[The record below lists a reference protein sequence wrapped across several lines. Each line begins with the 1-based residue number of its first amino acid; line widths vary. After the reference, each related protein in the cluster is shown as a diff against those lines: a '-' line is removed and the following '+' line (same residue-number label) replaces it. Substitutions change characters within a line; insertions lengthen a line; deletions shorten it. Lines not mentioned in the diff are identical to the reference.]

1 MKKFLKQYSLI
12 ICNVLFFAYCINLFL
27 VNYFNISTNHSIYLR
42 ISLIPSLLIYITAT
56 SKKNSHVELKWIV
69 FCSLALAWIADLF
82 LLNDNSYGIHI
93 NLFLLAASTGFFIFF
108 ISKLADVNFK
118 GKGLA
123 YMIFTTI
130 GFVVIYLNFYKW
142 IDNEFNDQTLVFKLA
157 IVLYL
162 LSLAFGGILVAN
174 LCANKQRKQLGITFF
189 LPGILLFSF
198 STLLNLGLKLKNID
212 FDFMQ
217 LLIVFTLYFGH
228 YYVAKGYAKYLSGL

>member
-123 YMIFTTI
+123 YMIFTAI

-142 IDNEFNDQTLVFKLA
+142 IDNE
-157 IVLYL
+157 
-162 LSLAFGGILVAN
+162 
-174 LCANKQRKQLGITFF
+174 
-189 LPGILLFSF
+189 
-198 STLLNLGLKLKNID
+198 
-212 FDFMQ
+212 
-217 LLIVFTLYFGH
+217 
-228 YYVAKGYAKYLSGL
+228 